1 MDIRQLQYFVEVV
14 KHKNFTKAAQSLHVS
29 QPSISKMIKALEEEL
44 EVVLLD
50 RTERKMDLTDAGEM
64 VYSYATKV
72 LQLME
77 GMSLSIAEL
86 RNVERGRVKL
96 GMMPTV
102 GSFLLPNVI
111 ALFKKQYPGID
122 IEMKE
127 FSAKLLEIQ
136 MEQGSI
142 DVALTVLPADQEKFV
157 AVPLLA
163 EDLVAIVHREH
174 WLAEVDEVSLEQLKD
189 EAFILFTE
197 EYAMHDVVRQACKL
211 SGFEPKVAYMSSLW
225 DFVGEMVATQ
235 LGISL
240 IPRSIVRRLNN
251 GQLHTVNISYPV
263 IDWQYALI
271 YRKEGYLSHATKAFI
286 SFVEKMYSHN
296 QME

>member
-14 KHKNFTKAAQSLHVS
+14 NHKSFTKAAQALHVS
-29 QPSISKMIKALEEEL
+29 QPSISKMLKALEEEVGVILL
-44 EVVLLD
+44 E
-50 RTERKMDLTDAGEM
+50 RAERKMALTDAGEL

-77 GMSLSIAEL
+77 GMASSIEEI

-127 FSAKLLEIQ
+127 YSAKLLEVQ
-136 MEQGSI
+136 MEQGTI
-142 DVALTVLPADQEKFV
+142 DVALTVLPADQEKFA

-163 EDLVAIVHREH
+163 EDLVAIVHQEH
-174 WLAEVDEVSLEQLKD
+174 WLAGVEEVSLEQLKD

-197 EYAMHDVVRQACKL
+197 EYAMHDVVRRACRL

-251 GQLHTVNISYPV
+251 GQLHTVKISYPV
-263 IDWQYALI
+263 IDWHYAMI
-271 YRKEGYLSHATKAFI
+271 YRKEGYLSLATKAFI
-286 SFVEKMYSHN
+286 AFVEKMYIHN
-296 QME
+296 QTE

>member
-14 KHKNFTKAAQSLHVS
+14 KQKSFTKAAGTLHVS

-44 EVVLLD
+44 GIVLLD
-50 RTERKMDLTDAGEM
+50 RTERKMELTDGGQL
-64 VYSYATKV
+64 VYEHAVKM
-72 LQLME
+72 LQLID
-77 GMSLSIAEL
+77 SLSSSIGEI
-86 RNVERGRVKL
+86 RGMERGRVKL

-111 ALFKKQYPGID
+111 ALFKKRYPGID

-127 FSAKLLEIQ
+127 YSAKLLEVQ
-136 MEQGSI
+136 VEQGSI
-142 DVALTVLPADQEKFV
+142 DAGLTVLPADTDQFT
-157 AVPLLA
+157 AVPLVA
-163 EDLVAIVHREH
+163 EELVAIAHRDH
-174 WLAEVDEVSLEQLKD
+174 WLAERESVNLAELKE

-197 EYAMHDVVRQACKL
+197 EYAIHDVVKKACQL

-225 DFVGEMVATQ
+225 DFVGEMVATE

-240 IPRSIVRRLNN
+240 VPRSIVRRLNN
-251 GQLHTVNISYPV
+251 SELVTVKISKPA

-271 YRKEGYLSHATKAFI
+271 YRKDRYLSHAARAFI
-286 SFVEKMYSHN
+286 AFARQHLSP
-296 QME
+296 